1 MLIFLKQLNPHFYCT
16 LKGVKIKVD
25 SIERKILYD
34 FNAIF
39 NALTSF
45 STNIDRIGIL
55 MMSYKPVQVSNLPNK
70 RMRGFFFRFRFH
82 SDPCKWKTDFRTNK
96 KDMLMKNI
104 YYQHNLYPSIPG
116 QIAALT
122 RLLGHS
128 TGGWDRQR
136 LQYYLVSSCSLPN
149 SWQVAPRSI

>member
-70 RMRGFFFRFRFH
+70 RMRGFF
-82 SDPCKWKTDFRTNK
+82 SD
-96 KDMLMKNI
+96 
-104 YYQHNLYPSIPG
+104 SIPIHVSG
-116 QIAALT
+116 KQTSELT
-122 RLLGHS
+122 KKTCL
-128 TGGWDRQR
+128 
-136 LQYYLVSSCSLPN
+136 
-149 SWQVAPRSI
+149 